1 MMKRVFTI
9 LAIMFLALSCT
20 KEDRNNTIVNQEES
34 IDRYISSLDG
44 VRVIRNGGSNRIV
57 YTEGTGADS
66 LAVGDSVKFYYA
78 GYVFSNGKG
87 SLFATNN
94 PQIAQEKD
102 FPLSGDLEERILNG
116 GNFISGLANG
126 LAGVKAGEKYTGN
139 QNHRSNT
146 EQLYHCNSPHRFFVF
161 DKIIHQLG
169 KKHNRNADFL
179 TFCTKQ
185 QAQ

>member
-1 MMKRVFTI
+1 MKRVFTI

-44 VRVIRNGGSNRIV
+44 VRVVRNGGSNRIV

-102 FPLSGDLEERILNG
+102 FPLSGDIEERILDG
-116 GNFISGLANG
+116 GNFISGLTNG
-126 LAGVKAGEKYTGN
+126 LAGVRAGEKCDIVFSAKYGFGN
-139 QNHRSNT
+139 TVVYNV
-146 EQLYHCNSPHRFFVF
+146 P
-161 DKIIHQLG
+161 K
-169 KKHNRNADFL
+169 L
-179 TFCTKQ
+179 TPLIFEVWVEGIVKN
-185 QAQ
+185 

>member
-44 VRVIRNGGSNRIV
+44 VRVVRNGGSNRIV

-126 LAGVKAGEKYTGN
+126 LAGVKAGEKCDIVFSAKYGFGN
-139 QNHRSNT
+139 TVVYNV
-146 EQLYHCNSPHRFFVF
+146 P
-161 DKIIHQLG
+161 K
-169 KKHNRNADFL
+169 L
-179 TFCTKQ
+179 TPLIFEVWVEGIVKN
-185 QAQ
+185 

>member
-1 MMKRVFTI
+1 MKRVFTI

-78 GYVFSNGKG
+78 GYVFSHGKG

-126 LAGVKAGEKYTGN
+126 LAGVKAGEKCDIVFSAKYGFGN
-139 QNHRSNT
+139 TVVYNV
-146 EQLYHCNSPHRFFVF
+146 P
-161 DKIIHQLG
+161 K
-169 KKHNRNADFL
+169 L
-179 TFCTKQ
+179 TPLIFEVWVEGIVKN
-185 QAQ
+185 

>member
-1 MMKRVFTI
+1 MKRVFTI

-44 VRVIRNGGSNRIV
+44 VRVVRNGGSNRIV

-116 GNFISGLANG
+116 GNFISGLENG
-126 LAGVKAGEKYTGN
+126 LAGVKAGEKCDIVFSAKYGFGN
-139 QNHRSNT
+139 TVVYNV
-146 EQLYHCNSPHRFFVF
+146 P
-161 DKIIHQLG
+161 K
-169 KKHNRNADFL
+169 L
-179 TFCTKQ
+179 TPLIFEVWVEGIVKN
-185 QAQ
+185 

>member
-1 MMKRVFTI
+1 MKRVFTI

-44 VRVIRNGGSNRIV
+44 VRVVRNGGSNRIV

-126 LAGVKAGEKYTGN
+126 LAGVKAGEKCDIVFSAKYGFGN
-139 QNHRSNT
+139 TVVYNV
-146 EQLYHCNSPHRFFVF
+146 P
-161 DKIIHQLG
+161 K
-169 KKHNRNADFL
+169 L
-179 TFCTKQ
+179 TPLIFEVWVEGIVKN
-185 QAQ
+185 